1 MNNKLRTAATVVLV
15 ALACVTASFAFQ
27 KDNDLLWV
35 GALLLLALS
44 YLPRFLKKPQ
54 EEN

>member
-1 MNNKLRTAATVVLV
+1 MNKKLRTAISVVLV
-15 ALACVTASFAFQ
+15 ALACVTAAFAAQ

-44 YLPRFLKKPQ
+44 YLPRFLKRPL